1 MFAWHLFQHV
11 RWICMQYQQ
20 GQIGE
25 VPEKN
30 QMEERKEEG
39 VEI

>member
-1 MFAWHLFQHV
+1 MFAWHLFQYV

-20 GQIGE
+20 GRTEE
-25 VPEKN
+25 VPKKN
-30 QMEERKEEG
+30 QMEERKEG